1 MISKKPRIL
10 LVEDDG
16 GLRTQLSWA
25 LEAFDVAT
33 AEDRPRALR
42 VVQEEH
48 PAVVILDLGLP
59 PDPDGAS
66 EGLQAIRDILA
77 LAPETK
83 IIVSTGNEDKANAV
97 AAIGAGAYDL
107 YSKPVDVDML
117 SLTINRALH
126 VHALEVESRNRPE
139 GKTEALAGLIT
150 GDPGM
155 LRICRSIERVASAD
169 VSVLLLGESGTGK
182 DVIARA
188 IHGLSSRANRPF
200 VAINCAAIPETLL
213 ESELF
218 GHERGA
224 FTGAIKQ
231 TLGKIEVA
239 NRGTLFLDEI
249 GDFPLLLQAKLLRFL
264 QERVIERLGGRQ
276 QISVD
281 VRVISAT
288 NKDLPALVRAN
299 QFREDLFYR
308 LNEVRLDIPPLRDR
322 PGDALL
328 LVQHF
333 LREFARTYKR
343 NVKGLATD
351 AIEAVSTYDW
361 PGNVREIEN
370 RVKRAVIMAD
380 GKLLSAADLDLA
392 APVAADQEEFGLRN
406 AREQA
411 ERTAIQ
417 KALAREN
424 GNVSRA
430 AKALGVSRPTLYG
443 LIRQHNIRI

>member
-1 MISKKPRIL
+1 
-10 LVEDDG
+10 
-16 GLRTQLSWA
+16 
-25 LEAFDVAT
+25 
-33 AEDRPRALR
+33 
-42 VVQEEH
+42 
-48 PAVVILDLGLP
+48 
-59 PDPDGAS
+59 
-66 EGLQAIRDILA
+66 
-77 LAPETK
+77 
-83 IIVSTGNEDKANAV
+83 
-97 AAIGAGAYDL
+97 
-107 YSKPVDVDML
+107 ML
-117 SLTINRALH
+117 SLTVNRALH
-126 VHALEVESRNRPE
+126 VHALEVESRNRPDA
-139 GKTEALAGLIT
+139 KTEALAGLIT

-155 LRICRSIERVASAD
+155 LKICRSIERVASAD

-276 QISVD
+276 QIAVD

-288 NKDLPALVRAN
+288 NKDLPTLVREN

-308 LNEVRLDIPPLRDR
+308 LNEVRLDIPPIRER
-322 PGDALL
+322 PGDALM

-333 LREFARTYKR
+333 VREFARTYKR
-343 NVKGLATD
+343 NVKGLSPD
-351 AIEAVSTYDW
+351 AIEAVEAYDW

-370 RVKRAVIMAD
+370 RVKRAVIMAE
-380 GKLLSAADLDLA
+380 GKQLTAVDLDLTPPA
-392 APVAADQEEFGLRN
+392 AEERGETDLRG

-411 ERTAIQ
+411 ERAAIV

-443 LIRQHNIRI
+443 LIRQHNIKV

>member
-16 GLRTQLSWA
+16 GLRAQLSWA

-59 PDPDGAS
+59 PDPDGAT

-97 AAIGAGAYDL
+97 AAIGYGAYDL
-107 YSKPVDVDML
+107 YSKPVDIDML

-139 GKTEALAGLIT
+139 AKTEALAGLIT

-169 VSVLLLGESGTGK
+169 VSVMLLGESGTGK

-188 IHGLSSRANRPF
+188 IHSLSSRANRPF

-239 NRGTLFLDEI
+239 NHARSSST
-249 GDFPLLLQAKLLRFL
+249 R
-264 QERVIERLGGRQ
+264 
-276 QISVD
+276 
-281 VRVISAT
+281 SAT
-288 NKDLPALVRAN
+288 
-299 QFREDLFYR
+299 FRCCCR
-308 LNEVRLDIPPLRDR
+308 RSCC
-322 PGDALL
+322 ASC
-328 LVQHF
+328 
-333 LREFARTYKR
+333 R
-343 NVKGLATD
+343 NG
-351 AIEAVSTYDW
+351 
-361 PGNVREIEN
+361 
-370 RVKRAVIMAD
+370 
-380 GKLLSAADLDLA
+380 
-392 APVAADQEEFGLRN
+392 
-406 AREQA
+406 
-411 ERTAIQ
+411 
-417 KALAREN
+417 
-424 GNVSRA
+424 
-430 AKALGVSRPTLYG
+430 
-443 LIRQHNIRI
+443 